1 MTFILL
7 FIPLLIIISQINTL
21 LTLILPIII
30 AFLGASRILN
40 QPVNSYKQIQ
50 YALLQ
55 YSDLAFQDLLL
66 ILNTTNSVFD
76 AIHFVAEAQYPILS
90 QKFREMIYKLNRY
103 GLSPEH
109 LINEYV
115 HTLPNGNLKERLIS
129 LTATKFQPSKIQSQ
143 LESLAGEK
151 KFEYSTVTQDLE
163 SKLTILVGIC
173 LFIPILIAL
182 FISFLGTA
190 SNYIAVAMV
199 PFFIFTVSK
208 MKTRI
213 IKANFELFG
222 ESSFFNNEDLGNSVS
237 ALVEFLNFLL
247 YFTNELKLGESQEIA
262 LFRAVQS
269 YTGKLKPILEE
280 CCDAVCYWGNAFN
293 KSWLALKSKIK
304 NTQIDFLIDLVNRM
318 LSKSSLESGVR
329 LTSVIHQL
337 NANRELI
344 REREGVIK
352 AQQFKIKFLIFVMAG
367 ILGLVSGM
375 TPLLTQIFNMLSNPE
390 VTITYNPLSSLALWG
405 ALFLMTVYSAYF
417 LTKLV
422 KMNKPIQYSFWT
434 GLMFIFLC
442 YFTTTFFF

>member
-1 MTFILL
+1 VEITTTNYIRYCKFFGHHNSLRHLTSKFKSKELSKISKYLKEEYTLLPSEVVTASVMTFILL

-199 PFFIFTVSK
+199 PFFIFTVSN
-208 MKTRI
+208 I
-213 IKANFELFG
+213 SLP
-222 ESSFFNNEDLGNSVS
+222 L
-237 ALVEFLNFLL
+237 LFLNPF
-247 YFTNELKLGESQEIA
+247 YCFQI
-262 LFRAVQS
+262 
-269 YTGKLKPILEE
+269 IL
-280 CCDAVCYWGNAFN
+280 
-293 KSWLALKSKIK
+293 
-304 NTQIDFLIDLVNRM
+304 
-318 LSKSSLESGVR
+318 
-329 LTSVIHQL
+329 
-337 NANRELI
+337 
-344 REREGVIK
+344 
-352 AQQFKIKFLIFVMAG
+352 
-367 ILGLVSGM
+367 
-375 TPLLTQIFNMLSNPE
+375 
-390 VTITYNPLSSLALWG
+390 
-405 ALFLMTVYSAYF
+405 
-417 LTKLV
+417 
-422 KMNKPIQYSFWT
+422 
-434 GLMFIFLC
+434 
-442 YFTTTFFF
+442 